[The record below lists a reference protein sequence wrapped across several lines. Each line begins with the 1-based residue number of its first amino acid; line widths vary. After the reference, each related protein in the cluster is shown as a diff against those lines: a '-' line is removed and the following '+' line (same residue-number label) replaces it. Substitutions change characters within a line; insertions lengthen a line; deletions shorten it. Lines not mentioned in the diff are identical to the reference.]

1 MTKILFLCTGN
12 TCRSPMAKVILEQKL
27 KTRGDLSNFE
37 VDSAACK
44 SPSDTMANMKARD
57 VIKRM
62 YGQDLLSG
70 HRAKWL
76 TKAIAEEAD
85 LILVME
91 DVMKR
96 GLPPGKTWALK
107 AFAGGSGDVADPY
120 GGSPA
125 DYFTCAQEISDT
137 LDRALPKIK

>member
-27 KTRGDLSNFE
+27 KIRGDLANFE
-37 VDSAACK
+37 IDSAACK
-44 SPSDTMANMKARD
+44 YPSDPVANMKARD
-57 VIKRM
+57 TIKKM

-70 HRAKWL
+70 HLAKKL
-76 TKAIAEEAD
+76 TEALTEKAD

-96 GLPPGKTWALK
+96 GLPPGKTWTLK

-120 GGSPA
+120 GRSPEA
-125 DYFTCAQEISDT
+125 YLTCAQEISGI